1 VTATVINAETLAA
14 AAQSG
19 RDLWKEA
26 RECQY
31 QVITLSPESLR
42 SDEFKVLRQDGRFC
56 ARWGV
61 IVVDEAHLVDKW
73 GCDFR
78 KSFADIWTL
87 RSFAPNH
94 ITFVA
99 FSASMELG
107 RQTEQVLQSLGF
119 RKGHYY
125 FDKPDC
131 EPHNVNLIFRDIK
144 YTCTGHMFRD
154 LDWLIPVDLTQ
165 ASDLSKWLL
174 ISDTIEVGH

>member
-42 SDEFKVLRQDGRFC
+42 SDEFKVLRQDSRFR

-61 IVVDEAHLVDKW
+61 VVVDEAHLVDEW

-78 KSFADIWTL
+78 RSFADIWTL
-87 RSFAPNH
+87 RSFAPDH
-94 ITFVA
+94 VTFAA
-99 FSASMELG
+99 FSARVEPG
-107 RQTEQVLQSLGF
+107 RQTEQVVRSLRF
-119 RKGHYY
+119 RKGQYY
-125 FDKPDC
+125 FEKRDC
-131 EPHNVNLIFRDIK
+131 ERHNVDLIFRDIK
-144 YTCTGHMFRD
+144 YTCTGHEFRD
-154 LDWLIPVDLTQ
+154 LDCI
-165 ASDLSKWLL
+165 
-174 ISDTIEVGH
+174 